1 MSMKFQNRVFLQT
14 DEDEVRRLIVL
25 YQSIQSDQQQ
35 QLDRRCLSASNIAIA
50 SSSNSFNLRESS
62 SRGGRLEQRL
72 PNPKQIAGGQHVHFG
87 PLAPGRSPVMKR
99 RTLPSPFPTNRTAKT
114 V

>member
-1 MSMKFQNRVFLQT
+1 MSVKFQNRVFLPE
-14 DEDEVRRLIVL
+14 DEEEVRRLIVL

-35 QLDRRCLSASNIAIA
+35 QLDRRCLSASNIAMA
-50 SSSNSFNLRESS
+50 SSSNTFNLRESS
-62 SRGGRLEQRL
+62 PRGGRMEQRRS
-72 PNPKQIAGGQHVHFG
+72 NKQMGGQHVHFG

-99 RTLPSPFPTNRTAKT
+99 RTLPSPVPTNRTANT

>member
-1 MSMKFQNRVFLQT
+1 MSMKFQNRVFLPE
-14 DEDEVRRLIVL
+14 DEEEVRRLIVL
-25 YQSIQSDQQQ
+25 YQSIQSDQQQQ

-62 SRGGRLEQRL
+62 SRGGRLEQRMS
-72 PNPKQIAGGQHVHFG
+72 NKQMAGQHVHFG

-99 RTLPSPFPTNRTAKT
+99 RQLPSPVPTNRTAKT